1 MTYHKPVMLSECLEG
16 LALQPNGVYVDVTF
30 GGGGHSRA
38 IVDALGEGGELYS
51 FDQDA
56 DALNNVIEDDRF
68 TLCYHNFRYLKK
80 FLRFYDVVPVD
91 GILADLG
98 VSSHQFDT
106 AERGFS
112 IRFDA
117 DLDMRMDQN
126 QELTAQKIL
135 NEYEQDDLAR
145 ILWKYGEVKRSKQL
159 AHEIIQA
166 RKIKP
171 IDRVNDLL
179 PLLKKYTRPG
189 REHKFHAQVFQALRI
204 EVNDEIAVLKEML
217 EQAVDVLKVG
227 GRLVVMSYHSLEDRL
242 VKDLLR
248 ESVIKNPEN
257 PFENDIQRLKQV
269 NRKPIM
275 AQEDELGEN
284 SRARSAKLRIM
295 EKLA

>member
-1 MTYHKPVMLSECLEG
+1 
-16 LALQPNGVYVDVTF
+16 
-30 GGGGHSRA
+30 
-38 IVDALGEGGELYS
+38 
-51 FDQDA
+51 
-56 DALNNVIEDDRF
+56 
-68 TLCYHNFRYLKK
+68 
-80 FLRFYDVVPVD
+80 
-91 GILADLG
+91 
-98 VSSHQFDT
+98 
-106 AERGFS
+106 
-112 IRFDA
+112 
-117 DLDMRMDQN
+117 
-126 QELTAQKIL
+126 
-135 NEYEQDDLAR
+135 
-145 ILWKYGEVKRSKQL
+145 
-159 AHEIIQA
+159 
-166 RKIKP
+166 
-171 IDRVNDLL
+171 L